1 MMILDYFRRLFGINE
16 LETRITNLHD
26 QRFQLEKLVGEL
38 TEQTA
43 QSRRESAVRQR
54 VMRDE
59 LIESEARLMQR
70 IEELENVKVEPS
82 SDTLEVEENKTGYTR
97 WSERKRARAAAE
109 ADPSKWI
116 RRLKDGDIPRAGR
129 QAQDD
134 LRRRNHESGDGKAQV
149 S

>member
-1 MMILDYFRRLFGINE
+1 MILDYFRRLFGINE

-38 TEQTA
+38 TEQAA

-109 ADPSKWI
+109 SDPSKWI